1 MLQLNQYKTSSKCE
15 EAINILRDLN
25 INSEEV
31 NETLRQLEVQLEQLR
46 QAEATTPTPIYDTLV
61 ANYPYG
67 DMPDDKKNCIEET
80 VSELLE
86 NDEHANEPGL
96 LLGKIQCGK
105 TDTFEDIIGLAF
117 DRGID
122 IAIILTKGTKAL
134 ARQTIQRLNKDYRFF
149 MQNDQIGHITINIY
163 DIMAVWNKMRPAT
176 INNCKTVLVCKKE
189 ATNMQHLID
198 MFQTICP
205 LLRDKQV
212 LIVDDEADFAS
223 RNYRNTRHTGQNGI
237 NNDMDI
243 EMARI
248 SQKIDDFR
256 GIPTYCRYLQVTAT
270 PYCLYLQPEG
280 ELNINNQTIKPFRPR
295 FTSIVPTHSAYI
307 GGEQYFEESKNPD
320 SMYSLLFHQLDQKCI
335 DILRKRDRRRLTPKN
350 KYGLTYAI
358 TSYLIATAIR
368 RIQERTNRIDYKT
381 SALIHVEITRKKH
394 DWQAEII
401 SGLIDDLKNVI
412 CHDATSDGSNL
423 INSAIDSC
431 YDDFKLSNQKGRKEG
446 LIAVEFPTKDDV
458 INEIKTIFN
467 DENYV
472 VQIVN
477 SDNDVNNLLDQ
488 DTGELRLTT
497 AANIFIGGAIL
508 DRGITIKHMLC
519 FLYGR
524 NPRVMQQDTVMQHAR
539 MYGARSKE
547 DMAVTRLHT
556 TAAIYRALV
565 RMNELDNQLREW
577 FLAGN
582 NENDENAVFVG
593 YDQNIRPCAPQRIK
607 ASNALILKPQRRI
620 VPAGFWTGNNRQ
632 IHEKIEEIDTL
643 IANAP
648 HFNQKDDN
656 GFFEMDFDRAKQILS
671 LIEETFV
678 YEDNDNI
685 HNLERKNDI
694 KEMLCAMTYC
704 CSKSDNKIFILQR
717 TDRDMKRL
725 RIDGGYIDAP
735 DDGNNDTRP
744 SRQKAIN
751 SPVLMLIKQ
760 NGRKSID
767 NVTRENRGWNGTPFY
782 WPVLM
787 TQRNI
792 APVLFTLEQRRADDQ

>member
-31 NETLRQLEVQLEQLR
+31 NEALEQLEQKREKLKK
-46 QAEATTPTPIYDTLV
+46 AEDETTTPIYDTLV

-80 VSELLE
+80 VSKLLE
-86 NDEHANEPGL
+86 NNEHANEPGL

-122 IAIILTKGTKAL
+122 IAIILTKGTNAL
-134 ARQTIQRLNKDYRFF
+134 AQQTIQRLNKDYRFF
-149 MQNDQIGHITINIY
+149 RQNAQIGHITINIY
-163 DIMAVWNKMRPAT
+163 DIMTVWNRMKAAM

-189 ATNMQHLID
+189 RTNMQHLID
-198 MFQTICP
+198 MFNQCAS
-205 LLRDKQV
+205 LREKSV

-223 RNYRNTRHTGQNGI
+223 RNYRNAGL
-237 NNDMDI
+237 NNNRQDI

-248 SQKIDDFR
+248 SQMIDNFR
-256 GIPTYCRYLQVTAT
+256 GIPNYCRYLQVTAT

-280 ELNINNQTIKPFRPR
+280 ELNLNGQTVRPFRPR
-295 FTSIVPTHSAYI
+295 FTSIVPTHPAYI
-307 GGEQYFEESKNPD
+307 GGEQYFEESKNQD

-335 DILRKRDRRRLTPKN
+335 DILRTRDRRRLTPKN
-350 KYGLTYAI
+350 KYGLTFAI

-368 RIQERTNRIDYKT
+368 RIQERTNGKDYKT
-381 SALIHVEITRKKH
+381 SALIHVEIARKKH

-412 CHDATSDGSNL
+412 CNSTSDDHNL
-423 INSAIDSC
+423 IDMAIDGC
-431 YDDFKLSNQKGRKEG
+431 YEDFKSSNQKGRNEN
-446 LIAVEFPTKDDV
+446 LISVEFPSKDEV
-458 INEIKTIFN
+458 INEIRTIFN

-477 SDNDVNNLLDQ
+477 SDNDVRNLLDQ
-488 DTGELRLTT
+488 DTGELNLTT
-497 AANIFIGGAIL
+497 AVNIFIGGAIL

-648 HFNQKDDN
+648 HFNQQDDN

-704 CSKSDNKIFILQR
+704 CSQSDNKIFILQR

-760 NGRKSID
+760 NGRRSID

>member
-1 MLQLNQYKTSSKCE
+1 MPQLKQYRTSSECE
-15 EAINILRDLN
+15 NAITVFRENGLPTTELEN
-25 INSEEV
+25 
-31 NETLRQLEVQLEQLR
+31 QLERLR

-80 VSELLE
+80 VSKLLE

-122 IAIILTKGTKAL
+122 IAIILTKGTNAL
-134 ARQTIQRLNKDYRFF
+134 TRQTIQRLNKDYRFF

-163 DIMAVWNKMRPAT
+163 DIMAVWNRMNTAM
-176 INNCKTVLVCKKE
+176 ISNCKTVLVCKKE

-198 MFQTICP
+198 MFQTVCP
-205 LLRDKQV
+205 LLRDKKV

-223 RNYRNTRHTGQNGI
+223 RNYRNTRHAGQNGI
-237 NNDMDI
+237 NNNMDI

-248 SQKIDDFR
+248 SQMIDDFR

-335 DILRKRDRRRLTPKN
+335 DILRKKDRRRLTPKN

-368 RIQERTNRIDYKT
+368 RIQERTNGIDYKT
-381 SALIHVEITRKKH
+381 SALIHVEIAKEMH

-412 CHDATSDGSNL
+412 CNNSTSDGSNL

-431 YDDFKLSNQKGRKEG
+431 YDDFNLSNQKGREEG
-446 LIAVEFPTKDDV
+446 LISVNFPTKDDV
-458 INEIKTIFN
+458 INEIMTIFRN
-467 DENYV
+467 ENYV

-477 SDNDVNNLLDQ
+477 SDNDVRNLLDQ
-488 DTGELRLTT
+488 DTGELNLTT

-524 NPRVMQQDTVMQHAR
+524 NPSVMQQDTVMQHAR

-582 NENDENAVFVG
+582 NNENDANAVFVG
-593 YDQNIRPCAPQRIK
+593 YDQNIRPCAPQKIK

-620 VPAGFWTGNNRQ
+620 VPAGFWTGKNRQ
-632 IHEKIEEIDTL
+632 IHEKIEEIDQL

-648 HFNQKDDN
+648 NFEQRDNN
-656 GFFEMDFDRAKQILS
+656 GFFEMDFDTAKQILS

-678 YEDNDNI
+678 YEDNGNI

-704 CSKSDNKIFILQR
+704 CSRSDNKIFILQR
-717 TDRDMKRL
+717 TDRNAT
-725 RIDGGYIDAP
+725 RIKKDGSYNDAP
-735 DDGNNDTRP
+735 DDGRTDTP
-744 SRQKAIN
+744 LSRQKAIDT
-751 SPVLMLIKQ
+751 PVLMLTRQ
-760 NGRKSID
+760 NGKMDFD
-767 NVTRENRGWNGTPFY
+767 NATGENTGWNSAPFY
-782 WPVLM
+782 WPLLM
-787 TQRNI
+787 PQQNI
-792 APVLFTLEQRRADDQ
+792 APVLFTLEQRRADDQQL